1 MKTKEEI
8 IKEAHH
14 LVDMILMTED
24 EHMYHKL
31 FRSVLSKFGVKS
43 PSHLSPD
50 KKKMFFNNV
59 KRQYSIMK
67 GKKSK

>member
-1 MKTKEEI
+1 MKTRQEI
-8 IKEAHH
+8 IKEAQN
-14 LVDMILMTED
+14 LVDKILMTED

-43 PSHLSPD
+43 PSQLHPD
-50 KKKMFFNNV
+50 KKKIFFNTM